1 MLMTRWS
8 RVRSPVCATPILHL
22 IRSNYIMF
30 PTAKRKRQINNL
42 SNKKK
47 GKWELLAVA
56 QLVERSTV
64 DRTAAG
70 SIPAREI
77 Y

>member
-1 MLMTRWS
+1 
-8 RVRSPVCATPILHL
+8 
-22 IRSNYIMF
+22 MF

>member
-1 MLMTRWS
+1 M
-8 RVRSPVCATPILHL
+8 
-22 IRSNYIMF
+22 
-30 PTAKRKRQINNL
+30 
-42 SNKKK
+42 

-64 DRTAAG
+64 DRTVAG

-77 Y
+77 YQWF